1 MPQISKQTSIYNKKR
16 KVMNNA
22 RRKEIREAISLI
34 QEAVDIL
41 VNVREDEEMAYE
53 NLPEGIQ
60 MSERGDAMQEWID
73 TLTDAEDSIQDV
85 IDNLENQL

>member
-1 MPQISKQTSIYNKKR
+1 
-16 KVMNNA
+16 MNNA

-41 VNVREDEEMAYE
+41 TNVREDEEMAYE

-73 TLTDAEDSIQDV
+73 TLTEAEDGLQDV

>member
-1 MPQISKQTSIYNKKR
+1 
-16 KVMNNA
+16 MNNA

-41 VNVREDEEMAYE
+41 VNVREDEEIAYE

-60 MSERGDAMQEWID
+60 MSERGEAMQEWID

-85 IDNLENQL
+85 IDNLESQL

>member
-1 MPQISKQTSIYNKKR
+1 
-16 KVMNNA
+16 MNNA
-22 RRKEIREAISLI
+22 RRKEISKAISMM
-34 QEAVDIL
+34 EESVAIL
-41 VNVREDEEMAYE
+41 TGVKEDEEMAYE